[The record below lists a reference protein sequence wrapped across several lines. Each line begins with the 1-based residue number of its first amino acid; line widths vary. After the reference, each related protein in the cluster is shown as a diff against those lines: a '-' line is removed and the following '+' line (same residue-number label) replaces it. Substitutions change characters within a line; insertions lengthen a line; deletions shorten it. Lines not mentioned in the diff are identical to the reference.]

1 MGGAYVPAPTSRE
14 GWLAGSYVPPD
25 RLAAR
30 TALKLGAGC
39 LLAGIVLMGLGSRTV
54 GPLLVVGGIL
64 LLAMG
69 GGILI
74 MSHTAGEA
82 AGRLVGATALPS
94 GATTP
99 APKGYSAIEALAAR
113 GEYRRAAEAYEREIA
128 GDRTDAEAC
137 VRLAELLLHH
147 LDDAEGA
154 AVRYREARERTADAR
169 RRQFI
174 TFRLVDIYRDHLHE
188 AGRAIVELRRFLDSF
203 PDAPQAAGARAEL
216 ARLLAERHG
225 AS

>member
-14 GWLAGSYVPPD
+14 GWLAGSHVPPD

-30 TALKLGAGC
+30 TALMVGAGF
-39 LLAGIVLMGLGSRTV
+39 LVGGVVLTGLGSSRL
-54 GPLLVVGGIL
+54 GPLVLVGGVL

-69 GGILI
+69 GGILL

-82 AGRLVGATALPS
+82 VARLLGATALPS

-99 APKGYSAIEALAAR
+99 PPKAYSAIEALVVR
-113 GEYRRAAEAYEREIA
+113 GEYGRAAEAYARAIA
-128 GDRTDAEAC
+128 ADAADVDAR

-147 LDDAEGA
+147 LGDAEGA
-154 AVRYREARERTADAR
+154 ATRYREARERTPDPR

-188 AGRAIVELRRFLDSF
+188 RGRAIVELRRFLDAF
-203 PDAPQAAGARAEL
+203 PSAPQAAGARAEL
-216 ARLLAERHG
+216 ARLLAEHHEPT
-225 AS
+225 